1 MTLIVYRK
9 EKQEKG
15 FQHTFFDRFIPFKE
29 GKKKAESLHKGR
41 SILKKTYVSL
51 LEKKAFFL
59 SGEVKP

>member
-29 GKKKAESLHKGR
+29 GKKKLNRCTKGDQ
-41 SILKKTYVSL
+41 Y
-51 LEKKAFFL
+51 
-59 SGEVKP
+59 